1 VRYFLT
7 PFVAAGLALV
17 FYFVIRAGFFTA
29 NTTTQNMNVYGFA
42 GLAGLVGLF
51 STMAVNKLRRMA
63 IELLGPLEKEEDP
76 LREESKNGK

>member
-1 VRYFLT
+1 MNKRIVS
-7 PFVAAGLALV
+7 PAPIAFVAAW
-17 FYFVIRAGFFTA
+17 
-29 NTTTQNMNVYGFA
+29 A

-63 IELLGPLEKEEDP
+63 IELLGPLEQEEDP